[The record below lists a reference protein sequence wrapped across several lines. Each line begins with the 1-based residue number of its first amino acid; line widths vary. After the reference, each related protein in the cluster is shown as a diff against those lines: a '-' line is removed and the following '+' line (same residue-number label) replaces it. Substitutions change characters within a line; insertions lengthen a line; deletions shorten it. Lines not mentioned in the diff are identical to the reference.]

1 MPVAEEEEIN
11 LEMVLL
17 EEEHLVVLEE
27 EVRVVEMLQH
37 HLLEIMEL
45 II

>member
-1 MPVAEEEEIN
+1 MPVVEEEEIN

-27 EVRVVEMLQH
+27 GVRVVEMAQH